1 MIKNILIC
9 APNIF
14 EGGPLTVLNEA
25 IVSVRT
31 NFPKSNIILIINNKK
46 IIKHLNIPDQFPFYF

>member
-1 MIKNILIC
+1 MIKNIVIC

-14 EGGPLTVLNEA
+14 EGGPLTVLNES

-31 NFPKSNIILIINNKK
+31 NFPKSNIILSHSISIR
-46 IIKHLNIPDQFPFYF
+46 